1 MKFTIVEIF
10 SGHQANIYSIIMDGE
25 EESLFEN
32 FIRENNKVFSDE
44 LVDIRNRL
52 TVIANKTGARD
63 QFFKINE
70 GHPGD
75 GICAL
80 YDDPDKKLRLYCI
93 RYGTVAI
100 ILGGGGEKSK
110 KIKALQEDKKLKDEN
125 YLLRKISK
133 GITKALKDGQIKW
146 SGDGKSILSDD
157 GEIIIECS

>member
-1 MKFTIVEIF
+1 
-10 SGHQANIYSIIMDGE
+10 MDGE

-44 LVDIRNRL
+44 LVDLRNRL

-70 GHPGD
+70 GNPGD

>member
-1 MKFTIVEIF
+1 
-10 SGHQANIYSIIMDGE
+10 MDGE

-70 GHPGD
+70 GNPGD

-146 SGDGKSILSDD
+146 SGDGKSIPSDD

>member
-1 MKFTIVEIF
+1 
-10 SGHQANIYSIIMDGE
+10 MDGE

-70 GHPGD
+70 GNPGD